1 MKAVTN
7 ISDEIKTL
15 QKKSYK
21 DYKNLQENLLY
32 FRTFNITNISQS
44 LTGKSHIESP
54 C

>member
-44 LTGKSHIESP
+44 STGKSHIESP